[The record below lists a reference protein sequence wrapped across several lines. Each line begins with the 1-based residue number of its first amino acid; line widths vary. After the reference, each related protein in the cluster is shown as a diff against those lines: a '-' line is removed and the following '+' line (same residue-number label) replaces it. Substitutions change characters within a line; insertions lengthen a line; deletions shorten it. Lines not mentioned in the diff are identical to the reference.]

1 MKKIFAFIL
10 AGILVIGSCATVFAA
25 PPAEAPSEV
34 SVKQDGKA
42 HNVYAFGTSLAL
54 VYADGSIDIF
64 SIGPDGRVNVM
75 MDGAVTENI
84 SNVSVPAGQRMRL
97 ALGNGS
103 IIVRNVTAESG
114 EAIKKQIDDAYAAG
128 ASSVELTSLTGVTA
142 YRINEDGEIVNVD
155 GVEVSIN
162 EPELFIYSIDG
173 LAKLFEELLK
183 ELMAEDALRAA
194 AEAEA
199 AANARA
205 KARGDYEVPAE
216 RPADASA
223 NVVDTPEAIDTPS
236 SGSASGGTGSSSASP
251 SGTASGSATP
261 STTAPSIP

>member
-142 YRINEDGEIVNVD
+142 YWINEDGEIVNVD
-155 GVEVSIN
+155 GVEVSIK
-162 EPELFIYSIDG
+162 EPELSIYSIDG

-223 NVVDTPEAIDTPS
+223 NAAPAATPEAIDTPS

-261 STTAPSIP
+261 STTAP